1 MKLEITKDLIINQ
14 IYKFT
19 ESDLKYLESVSKV
32 FSEFGSYIPQ
42 SDIDN
47 YEFDNVYVY
56 DNLEDLLDRSLGLF
70 RSTLIELLWKINYFK
85 IDDHLKVDITEHL
98 VLTKDCVYLPLE
110 NLYLNCNI
118 GDLIIMIDIYN
129 GKVLSIDPSYT
140 IKLVVHD
147 DEIYTM

>member
-19 ESDLKYLESVSKV
+19 ASDLEYLESVSKV

-47 YEFDNVYVY
+47 YEFDDSVY
-56 DNLEDLLDRSLGLF
+56 DPEDLLDRSLGLF
-70 RSTLIELLWKINYFK
+70 RSILIELLWKTNYFK
-85 IDDHLKVDITEHL
+85 INDHLKVYITEHL

-129 GKVLSIDPSYT
+129 EKVLRIDPSYT

>member
-14 IYKFT
+14 IYRFT
-19 ESDLKYLESVSKV
+19 ASDLEYLESVSKV

-47 YEFDNVYVY
+47 YEFDDVLY
-56 DNLEDLLDRSLGLF
+56 DLENLLDRSLGLF
-70 RSTLIELLWKINYFK
+70 RSMLIELLWKINYFK

-140 IKLVVHD
+140 IKVVVRD
-147 DEIYTM
+147 DEIYTI

>member
-47 YEFDNVYVY
+47 YEFDDSIY
-56 DNLEDLLDRSLGLF
+56 DPEDLLDRSLGLF
-70 RSTLIELLWKINYFK
+70 RSMLIELLWKTNYFK
-85 IDDHLKVDITEHL
+85 VNDYFKLIITEHL

-118 GDLIIMIDIYN
+118 GDLIIIIDIYN
-129 GKVLSIDPSYT
+129 EKVLSIDPSYT
-140 IKLVVHD
+140 IKLVVRD
-147 DEIYTM
+147 DEVYTI

>member
-19 ESDLKYLESVSKV
+19 ASDLEYLESVSKV

-47 YEFDNVYVY
+47 YEFDDSVY
-56 DNLEDLLDRSLGLF
+56 DPEDLLDRSLGLF
-70 RSTLIELLWKINYFK
+70 RSILIELLWKINYFK
-85 IDDHLKVDITEHL
+85 IDDHLKVYITEHL

-110 NLYLNCNI
+110 NFYLNCNI

-129 GKVLSIDPSYT
+129 KKVLSIDPSYT
-140 IKLVVHD
+140 IKLVVRD

>member
-32 FSEFGSYIPQ
+32 FSEFESYIPQ

-47 YEFDNVYVY
+47 YEFY
-56 DNLEDLLDRSLGLF
+56 DSIYDPEDLLDRSLGLF
-70 RSTLIELLWKINYFK
+70 RSMLIELLWKINYFK

-129 GKVLSIDPSYT
+129 EKVLSIDPSYT

-147 DEIYTM
+147 DETYTI

>member
-19 ESDLKYLESVSKV
+19 ASDLEYLESVSKV

-47 YEFDNVYVY
+47 YEFDDSVY
-56 DNLEDLLDRSLGLF
+56 DPEDLLDRSLGLF
-70 RSTLIELLWKINYFK
+70 RSILIELLWKINYFK
-85 IDDHLKVDITEHL
+85 IDDHLKVYITEHL

-110 NLYLNCNI
+110 NFYLNCNI
-118 GDLIIMIDIYN
+118 GDFIIMIDIYN
-129 GKVLSIDPSYT
+129 EKVLSIDPSYT
-140 IKLVVHD
+140 IKLVVHN
-147 DEIYTM
+147 DETYTI

>member
-47 YEFDNVYVY
+47 YEFDDSMY
-56 DNLEDLLDRSLGLF
+56 DPEDLLDRSLGLF
-70 RSTLIELLWKINYFK
+70 RSILIDLLWKTNYFRV
-85 IDDHLKVDITEHL
+85 DDYLKVYITEHL
-98 VLTKDCVYLPLE
+98 ALTKDCVYLPLE
-110 NLYLNCNI
+110 NFYLKCNI
-118 GDLIIMIDIYN
+118 GDLIIMIDTYN
-129 GKVLSIDPSYT
+129 EKVLSIDPSYT
-140 IKLVVHD
+140 IRVVVRD
-147 DEIYTM
+147 DETYTI

>member
-1 MKLEITKDLIINQ
+1 MKLRITKDLIINQ

-19 ESDLKYLESVSKV
+19 ASDLEYLESVSEV

-47 YEFDNVYVY
+47 YEFDDSIY
-56 DNLEDLLDRSLGLF
+56 DPEDLLDRSLGLF
-70 RSTLIELLWKINYFK
+70 RSILIELLWKTNYFE
-85 IDDHLKVDITEHL
+85 IDDYLKVDITENL
-98 VLTKDCVYLPLE
+98 VLAKDCVYLPLE
-110 NLYLNCNI
+110 NFYLNCSI

-147 DEIYTM
+147 DETYTI

>member
-19 ESDLKYLESVSKV
+19 ASDLEYLESVSKV

-47 YEFDNVYVY
+47 YEFDDSVY
-56 DNLEDLLDRSLGLF
+56 DPEDLLDRSLGSF
-70 RSTLIELLWKINYFK
+70 RSILIELLWKTNYFK

-110 NLYLNCNI
+110 NFYLNCNI

-129 GKVLSIDPSYT
+129 KKVLSIDPSYT
-140 IKLVVHD
+140 IKLVVRD